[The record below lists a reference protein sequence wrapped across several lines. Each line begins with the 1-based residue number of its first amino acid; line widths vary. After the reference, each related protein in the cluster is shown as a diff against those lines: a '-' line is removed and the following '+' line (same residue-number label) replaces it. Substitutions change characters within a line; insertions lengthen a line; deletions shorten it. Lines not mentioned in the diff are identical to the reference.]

1 VSGEPSHQHESTTTP
16 GPATPAPGSGERP
29 FLPALGSGG
38 TLGLYDAVSW
48 LGARSAHRR
57 LVAAAAPAPG
67 STVLEVGCGTGNLL
81 VAAARAQPAATVVGL
96 DPDAA
101 ALERARA
108 KAARRGLPIRVEQGF
123 ADELPHPDGSV
134 DQVLS
139 AFMFHH
145 LPPEAKRAML
155 AEVRRVLVPGGRLLL
170 ADFEGMPR
178 PARVLGPVL
187 RLLGHG
193 HRPGHGDDHGA
204 GHGHGTPGHG
214 QSGRDE
220 PLAIVANDPA
230 MVRELLGEAGFTD
243 VVPVGAASSAFGRW
257 IAHRAVRA

>member
-1 VSGEPSHQHESTTTP
+1 MSE
-16 GPATPAPGSGERP
+16 PATPAPGSGERP

-67 STVLEVGCGTGNLL
+67 ATVLEVGCGTGNLL
-81 VAAARAQPAATVVGL
+81 VAVARVQPTATVVGL

-108 KAARRGLPIRVEQGF
+108 KAARRGLSIRVEQGF
-123 ADELPHPDGSV
+123 ADELPHADGSV

-155 AEVRRVLVPGGRLLL
+155 AEVRRVLVPGGELLL

-193 HRPGHGDDHGA
+193 HRPGHGEGHAAGPGA
-204 GHGHGTPGHG
+204 HGHGHGGH
-214 QSGRDE
+214 DE

-243 VVPVGAASSAFGRW
+243 VAPVGAATSAFGRW